1 MSDRDEKGLPNRMKE
16 LDRLLEV
23 AAKRDRPADQV
34 WPAAAAAIELL
45 WWHDR
50 FDDAQQLA
58 EATIRD
64 FAGEPGTLFNKD
76 YPFDHAFLAAADRTN
91 EDPAPR
97 LAAARSYMP
106 VDSVLGKSFG
116 WLLFA
121 LLTHQPYEL
130 MIDYTWGTEPQPLK
144 PRDQALADRPPAEL
158 SEKERSRLYS
168 AAHNR
173 RQFPIALNLFEAT
186 GIYPPR
192 WYVATWMAGELV
204 QLGQTERATAFLTEA
219 VPDWIPYE
227 AWDLVPTGPILQPL
241 LRTAVTEQLR
251 TTILGT
257 VDISRVPGILS

>member
-1 MSDRDEKGLPNRMKE
+1 MKE
-16 LDRLLEV
+16 LDRLLDV
-23 AAKRDRPADQV
+23 ARQRDRPADDV

-50 FDDAQQLA
+50 FNEAQQLA

-64 FAGEPGTLFNKD
+64 FAGEPGTLFGQN
-76 YPFDHAFLAAADRTN
+76 YPFDHAFLAAADRAD

-116 WLLFA
+116 WLLSA
-121 LLTHQPYEL
+121 LLTRQPHEL
-130 MIDYTWGTEPQPLK
+130 MIDYAWGAEPQPLK

-158 SEKERSRLYS
+158 SERERSRLYS

-173 RQFPIALNLFEAT
+173 RQFSIALRLFEAT
-186 GIYPPR
+186 GTHPPR

-204 QLGQTERATAFLTEA
+204 QLGQPERATVFLTEA
-219 VPDWIPYE
+219 VPDWIPY
-227 AWDLVPTGPILQPL
+227 APWDLVPTGLILQPQ
-241 LRTAVTEQLR
+241 LRAAVTEQLR
-251 TTILGT
+251 DTILGT
-257 VDISRVPGILS
+257 VDISRVPGVTP